1 MMFYDFTNVYL
12 VNVNNALE
20 LANQSEHYIGLKH
33 KPSDTINVHVCMY
46 MIFYDREQQGNIFFF
61 YKYVLICLGLAGK
74 KSQGPSFLQPRVHYF
89 PPYLTRKL
97 TKS

>member
-1 MMFYDFTNVYL
+1 MMFYDFTNMYL

-46 MIFYDREQQGNIFFF
+46 MIF
-61 YKYVLICLGLAGK
+61 L
-74 KSQGPSFLQPRVHYF
+74 
-89 PPYLTRKL
+89 
-97 TKS
+97 

>member
-1 MMFYDFTNVYL
+1 MMFYNFTNVYL

-46 MIFYDREQQGNIFFF
+46 MIFFMTENNKAIF
-61 YKYVLICLGLAGK
+61 
-74 KSQGPSFLQPRVHYF
+74 SSFINMY
-89 PPYLTRKL
+89 
-97 TKS
+97 

>member
-20 LANQSEHYIGLKH
+20 LAYQSEHYIGLKH

-46 MIFYDREQQGNIFFF
+46 VHDIFMTENNRAIF
-61 YKYVLICLGLAGK
+61 
-74 KSQGPSFLQPRVHYF
+74 SSFINMY
-89 PPYLTRKL
+89 
-97 TKS
+97 